1 MGFRVR
7 IPGNKHELEF
17 VLDHVLNHPLKG
29 FEINDADKGI
39 MKSLGYHASD
49 LVDAGVLDIL
59 YNRRTH
65 KTTIMAKTNVFKKRN
80 GSGKSIEYILG
91 DKLDNTL
98 KIDLPSVKMPKVN
111 L

>member
-7 IPGNKHELEF
+7 IPGNKPEIEY

-29 FEINDADKGI
+29 FEIDDKNKGI

-49 LVDAGVLDIL
+49 LVEAGILDIL

-65 KTTIMAKTNVFKKRN
+65 KTTIMAKTDVFKKRN

-98 KIDLPSVKMPKVN
+98 EIDLPTVKIPKVK